1 MSYYS
6 SSKKYENATG
16 KRFTTDC
23 PNIHITG
30 SVRGMVESGYLS
42 EDSDKVRNGNYIYQ
56 QP

>member
-6 SSKKYENATG
+6 SPKKYENETG

-23 PNIHITG
+23 TSIHRTG
-30 SVRGMVESGYLS
+30 SVRGMVESGYWS